1 MSKKPLKKQTVSA
14 LATALRYASRGLPVI
29 PMHGTKD
36 GACTCGIPACGQPG
50 NHPRTEN
57 GVYDATVDPQFI
69 EHLWRSRPKAKIG
82 IVFGGPSEMLGL
94 AIDGK
99 AGRKN
104 LRDLTRNHGKF
115 PRTVTI
121 LDGDREIR
129 LLRGDGAGPT
139 NGELTEGLRVLGDGD
154 FIIAPSSLE
163 DSKAN
168 RRFKAGLALGQVKI
182 SRAPRW
188 LFQIAAK
195 NSLAVAAP
203 PAPSPV
209 QSPRVVLVPASDIE
223 PEKVKWIWPG
233 VIASGRITGL
243 VGYPGLGKSQ
253 VAIDLAAT
261 VSTGRPWPGGVPNG
275 STGSVIILSAEDD
288 AGDTIVP
295 RLIAAGADR
304 AAVHF
309 VKVVKAND
317 GVERAFSL
325 ADDLERLEKEQDL
338 QQVRLLIVDPITAYL
353 GGKSDR
359 VNRNRGPDVR
369 TFQDSLTAFAGRHDL
384 GVLAISH
391 LNKMGGAK
399 AITRVM
405 GSQDWVAVPRAVYL
419 VTEEVGTPRRLFL
432 PVKNNLASDRIGYA
446 FEIESKVVA
455 DCIRTSAVL
464 WSGDQI
470 TISADEAL
478 KAAAKKVT
486 SGAVDFLQ
494 EVLSDGPVDQT
505 EIVRLGKEAGYSEK
519 SLRTAREKLGVTP
532 KKEGFGASGKWVW
545 VPTGGATLLK
555 LVVDNDGKVPP
566 GDRDAGNAS
575 PAGHDASNAPLASS
589 VRPTDN
595 DAGDDALHGAAAD
608 GDGGH
613 NAGQSNTSEAAV
625 ERSDDGGGS

>member
-1 MSKKPLKKQTVSA
+1 MAAVSKKATKKQTVSA
-14 LATALRYASRGLPVI
+14 LTTALLYASRGLPVI
-29 PMHGTKD
+29 PMHGIKD

-69 EHLWRSRPKAKIG
+69 EHLWRSRPKARIG

-104 LRDLTRNHGKF
+104 LRKLTQNHGEL

-129 LLRGDGAGPT
+129 LLRGDSDGPT
-139 NGELTEGLRVLGDGD
+139 NGELTEGLRILGDGD
-154 FIIAPSSLE
+154 FILAPSSVE
-163 DSKAN
+163 TSTAV
-168 RRFKAGLALGQVKI
+168 RRFKGGRRLGQVKI
-182 SRAPRW
+182 ARAPRW
-188 LFQIAAK
+188 LFENPVK
-195 NSLAVAAP
+195 VESSAP
-203 PAPSPV
+203 T
-209 QSPRVVLVPASDIE
+209 PRTASHIELKRASEIE

-275 STGSVIILSAEDD
+275 SAGSVIILSAEDD

-295 RLIAAGADR
+295 RLIAAGADL

-317 GVERAFSL
+317 GAERAFSL
-325 ADDLERLEKEQDL
+325 ADDLGRLETEQDL
-338 QQVRLLIVDPITAYL
+338 QQVRLLIVDPIAAYL

-359 VNRNRGPDVR
+359 VNRNRGADVR
-369 TFQDSLTAFAGRHDL
+369 TLQDSLTAFAGRHDL

-446 FEIESKVVA
+446 FEIETKVVA
-455 DCIRTSAVL
+455 DGIRTSAVV
-464 WSGDQI
+464 WSGDPI

-478 KAAAKKVT
+478 AAAAKKVT

-494 EVLSDGPVDQT
+494 EVLSDGPMDHAEV
-505 EIVRLGKEAGYSEK
+505 VRLGKEAGYSEK
-519 SLRTAREKLGVTP
+519 SLRTARENLGVTP
-532 KKEGFGASGKWVW
+532 KKVGFGANGKWVW
-545 VPTGGATLLK
+545 GLAGDAKVLK
-555 LVVDNDGKVPP
+555 LVVDNDDNVPP

-589 VRPTDN
+589 ARPIDN

-613 NAGQSNTSEAAV
+613 NAGQSNTSKAAV
-625 ERSDDGGGS
+625 ERPDDGGGS

>member
-1 MSKKPLKKQTVSA
+1 VSKKPLKKQTVST

-139 NGELTEGLRVLGDGD
+139 NGELTEELWVLGDGD
-154 FIIAPSSLE
+154 FILAPSSVE
-163 DSKAN
+163 TSTAV
-168 RRFKAGLALGQVKI
+168 RRFKGGRRLGQVKI
-182 SRAPRW
+182 AQAPRW

-195 NSLAVAAP
+195 NSSAVAAP
-203 PAPSPV
+203 PAPRPV
-209 QSPRVVLVPASDIE
+209 QSPSVVLVPASDIE
-223 PEKVKWIWPG
+223 PERVGWIWPG
-233 VIASGRITGL
+233 VIASGRVTGL
-243 VGYPGLGKSQ
+243 VGHPGLGKSQ
-253 VAIDLAAT
+253 VAMDLAAT
-261 VSTGRPWPGGVPNG
+261 VSTGRPWPGGVANENA
-275 STGSVIILSAEDD
+275 GSVIILSAEDD
-288 AGDTIVP
+288 PADTIVP
-295 RLIAAGADR
+295 RLIAAGADC
-304 AAVHF
+304 AAVHM
-309 VKVVKAND
+309 VKAVKERD

-325 ADDLERLEKEQDL
+325 ADDLDRLENEYDL
-338 QQVRLLIVDPITAYL
+338 RQARLLVVDPVSAYL
-353 GGKSDR
+353 GTTKSTG
-359 VNRNRGPDVR
+359 VNRNYGTDVR
-369 TFQDSLTAFAGRHDL
+369 TVLGRLATFAADHDL
-384 GVLAISH
+384 GVLAIFH
-391 LNKMGGAK
+391 LNKTSGAR
-399 AITRVM
+399 AMMRIA
-405 GSQDWVAVPRAVYL
+405 GSLEWVAAPRAVFL
-419 VTEEVGTPRRLFL
+419 VTEEAGTGRRLFL
-432 PVKNNLASDRIGYA
+432 PLKNNLAPDRIGYA

-455 DCIRTSAVL
+455 DGIRTSAVV

-494 EVLSDGPVDQT
+494 EVLSDGPVDQA
-505 EIVRLGKEAGYSEK
+505 EVVRQGKEAGYSAK
-519 SLRTAREKLGVTP
+519 SLRTARETLGVTP

-545 VPTGGATLLK
+545 VPAGGAKVLK
-555 LVVDNDGKVPP
+555 LVVDNDGNVPP
-566 GDRDAGNAS
+566 GGRD
-575 PAGHDASNAPLASS
+575 
-589 VRPTDN
+589 
-595 DAGDDALHGAAAD
+595 AAD

-625 ERSDDGGGS
+625 ERPDDGGGS